1 MSRDADAQ
9 REPLVAPQEPLV
21 APQDAR
27 VFASLVSRLAAGF
40 DLAALSTAEAIFL
53 AELLERG
60 TCALWRV
67 HGADLVIHLTWP
79 DDELLGD
86 DELEDSELF

>member
-9 REPLVAPQEPLV
+9 GEPLMASQEPLV
-21 APQDAR
+21 APEDAR

-40 DLAALSTAEAIFL
+40 DLAALSIAEAIFL

-60 TCALWRV
+60 TRALWRV
-67 HGADLVIHLTWP
+67 HGADLVIHLPWP
-79 DDELLGD
+79 EDDECP
-86 DELEDSELF
+86 EANELF